1 MIRFKSQISR
11 SEDCLTFQRS
21 GLGKRFNSRRSSQGV
36 SNFIKSRSF
45 TDDEVFNENSPV
57 VSGHRLTKRLLRLG
71 WTYKCECDL
80 DSWRG
85 KPLTLHL
92 DHINGMRN
100 DNRFSNLRFLCPNCH
115 QQTETWGNKKRK
127 QDFVGELAH
136 PLRLETEKS
145 GGSTPASII
154 QAPVGKLRYTPF
166 WLRTRSLTVRICPGA
181 YIRVTLTI
189 SDVLL
194 ETLLG
199 WF

>member
-1 MIRFKSQISR
+1 MCSPHTVYNHSMRQSKYTKELLGPIVAASPSMAQVIQKLGLRLSGGNYRMIDSRVRFLGLDTSHFKGQGWAKG
-11 SEDCLTFQRS
+11 LTADDH
-21 GLGKRFNSRRSSQGV
+21 QGV
-36 SNFIKSRSF
+36 SNFIKSHSF

-115 QQTETWGNKKRK
+115 QQTETWGNKKRNK
-127 QDFVGELAH
+127 
-136 PLRLETEKS
+136 TS
-145 GGSTPASII
+145 
-154 QAPVGKLRYTPF
+154 
-166 WLRTRSLTVRICPGA
+166 
-181 YIRVTLTI
+181 
-189 SDVLL
+189 
-194 ETLLG
+194 
-199 WF
+199 